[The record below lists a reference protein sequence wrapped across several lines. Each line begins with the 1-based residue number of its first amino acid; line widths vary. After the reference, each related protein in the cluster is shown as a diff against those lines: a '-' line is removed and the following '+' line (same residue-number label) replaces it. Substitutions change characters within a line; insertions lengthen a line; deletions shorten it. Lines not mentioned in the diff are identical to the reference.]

1 MNKTVLR
8 AIVYPIIAVKLFTE
22 YVGWNFRD
30 HYDDEVSML
39 SVLHLVSVRRIAFR
53 CKTEATIKLNQNL
66 SWLSRFNVKVEK
78 AIKTV
83 QHFMCEKDGFYGT
96 AEKIYGIAL
105 AP

>member
-1 MNKTVLR
+1 MLNQTVFR
-8 AIVYPIIAVKLFTE
+8 AIVYLITELKLFTDF
-22 YVGWNFRD
+22 VAWNFRD

-39 SVLHLVSVRRIAFR
+39 SVLHLVSVRRIAFQ
-53 CKTEATIKLNQNL
+53 CKSEATIKLNQNL

-83 QHFMCEKDGFYGT
+83 QLIMREKYGFYGT
-96 AEKIYGIAL
+96 IL